1 MPVVASA
8 PTPAGVEVVWLGH
21 GHFDQIVD
29 APALAQIYNVPLR
42 VPGDLANTA
51 MTLGV
56 LPANLLLRMD
66 KGGTVEPLPGVKPI
80 VAWAWTVN
88 ARLR

>member
-1 MPVVASA
+1 MLLQLLLSGACAVPGTPSSSMPVVVSA

-21 GHFDQIVD
+21 GHFDHIVD

-66 KGGTVEPLPGVKPI
+66 
-80 VAWAWTVN
+80 
-88 ARLR
+88 